1 MEKEQT
7 PVFHATINGNNDGVG
22 DENYEGKDNENK
34 DGNYDGKNDRNYDK
48 NYVGNFKGSFDG
60 NDYGRDYE
68 NDDGN
73 GDQAGHR
80 GSPIILLRK
89 ILQNKEHRNQ
99 KPPLTATK
107 KFHQLIV
114 KSPLRL
120 RDEIKKSD
128 DIRITKEGEIMTF
141 YLD

>member
-1 MEKEQT
+1 M
-7 PVFHATINGNNDGVG
+7 VHNGISRFHNRNNG
-22 DENYEGKDNENK
+22 Y
-34 DGNYDGKNDRNYDK
+34 GNYY
-48 NYVGNFKGSFDG
+48 GN
-60 NDYGRDYE
+60 DYE

-89 ILQNKEHRNQ
+89 IPQNKEHRNK

-114 KSPLRL
+114 KSPLRV

-128 DIRITKEGEIMTF
+128 DVQFTKEGETMTF